1 MASAATAPMA
11 MKVVRQPSNSPT
23 TRPSGT
29 PSTMA
34 TEVPTA
40 SRLSAWAFLPS
51 GARRTASEAVM
62 AQKIACASATP
73 TRLTSSMA

>member
-1 MASAATAPMA
+1 MARAATAPMA
-11 MKVVRQPSNSPT
+11 MKVVRQPSSSPT
-23 TRPSGT
+23 TRPSGM

-34 TEVPTA
+34 TDVPTA
-40 SRLSAWAFLPS
+40 SRLSACAFLPA

-62 AQKIACASATP
+62 AQKTACDKATP